1 MGENPLLVVIYTNRA
16 DADANTIKNYLIYKF
31 SQKEVDNFYGL
42 LISFEQVVLTFPEL
56 YPLAANGKDIR
67 RAVLSKQLSVFYRIR
82 GGGIISVIAILDNRM
97 NPAKWP

>member
-1 MGENPLLVVIYTNRA
+1 
-16 DADANTIKNYLIYKF
+16 
-31 SQKEVDNFYGL
+31 
-42 LISFEQVVLTFPEL
+42 VVLTFPEL